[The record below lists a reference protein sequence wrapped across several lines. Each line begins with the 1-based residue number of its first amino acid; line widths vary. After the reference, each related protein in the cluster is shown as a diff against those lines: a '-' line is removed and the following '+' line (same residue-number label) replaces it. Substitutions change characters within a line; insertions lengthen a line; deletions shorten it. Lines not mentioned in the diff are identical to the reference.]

1 MSDKIEVI
9 NKATFCDLT
18 RFTNL
23 ELSWKL
29 ENFIGTKPIQSEF
42 ELTESIK
49 M

>member
-9 NKATFCDLT
+9 HKTTFCDLT

-23 ELSWKL
+23 ELSWRL
-29 ENFIGTKPIQSEF
+29 ENFTASKPVQSEF
-42 ELTESIK
+42 ELAESIK